1 MIYSLDNIKTLE
13 ITKKGVHIV
22 YQDGTTQT
30 IHIPDWSDNTE
41 YSTKMVFEREHISKN
56 DDPLANTKS

>member
-1 MIYSLDNIKTLE
+1 MIYPLDNIKTLE

-22 YQDGTTQT
+22 YQDGTLQT

-41 YSTKMVFEREHISKN
+41 YSTKINFEMGLKN
-56 DDPLANTKS
+56 QNNSPITDHCI